1 MLRRAMPLIVI
12 LSLLC
17 AALGSGVAV
26 AQTTPPQVDDPMRAF
41 SIVPPGQEGN
51 VSDAELATGG
61 FGPHYD
67 DQLDMYAQLVNDDD
81 VTEAE
86 LPTYFHSMQFGPQG
100 DVEREYSPTEG
111 ATVYRDELG
120 IPHIYAADL
129 AKAGFALGYVSAED
143 RMWEMDV
150 FRHAARGTLS
160 EFVGPGEN
168 DAFLEMDI
176 DTRRE
181 GYTEQ
186 EIRKM
191 FDSLDEKFGP
201 DGQVVQEGL
210 AAYSD
215 GVNAYIDRLKT
226 DPTVALDC
234 PVEYKVILEPCPA
247 SPEEWVPE
255 DTLFLVVLQLR
266 VFGETAGGE
275 LDNAAVYARL
285 QDRLGRELGTRV
297 FNDLLFQNEP
307 RAATSI
313 DRKQATFPSQ
323 DLGRVDPRSFAIPD
337 DAVELAEQTS
347 ARELSRRRVLADLG
361 LRAPSSNALLVSAGE
376 SATGNPLEV
385 GAPQV
390 GYAVPSFFMDIDVH
404 VPDQGIHFRGPAVP
418 GAAALIPLGRG
429 TDYAWSLT
437 TGFSDAV
444 DVRAERLCNPTE
456 EVTTTSNFYLYRGR
470 CRRMSSREE
479 TFVVRPTA
487 ISPGIPRTE
496 THTFD
501 RTIHGPVFAR
511 GTVDGKPVAF
521 VKERFFWKKEID
533 SVPQFFRWNTQVDS
547 LADFRSAARDFT
559 MSFNAF
565 YADSEDIGYFHVGY
579 YPRRQQGVHPSL
591 PIWGTG
597 RWEWSGRFP
606 WRRHPKV
613 VNPDQ
618 GWVANWNNKPARGWD
633 NFDNFKFGSIHRVE
647 LLQDR
652 MRELLDGPA
661 RAQLSDIVDVI
672 RDAATR
678 DARAVYLG
686 RRMARWAEARIGSSS
701 SDESAALRAVEDW
714 VTSGAHRYNN
724 DGDGEMDDPIPLL
737 VFDTWYET
745 LVHEIFDD
753 ELGDDF
759 DQIVP
764 APISDYSPAEGS
776 SFFYDFSSYLDIL
789 FDDDAAQSRFAL
801 GYCDDR
807 GTRGRRETCPDM
819 VAAALEAAVDTLK
832 TDQGEDM
839 SEWSKEAE
847 NIVFD
852 ALGAGSVDEIPW
864 QNRGT
869 HNHVVEILSPASG

>member
-1 MLRRAMPLIVI
+1 MLRRATLLIVI
-12 LSLLC
+12 SSLLC
-17 AALGSGVAV
+17 AAIGSGVAG
-26 AQTTPPQVDDPMRAF
+26 AQTTPPQVEDPMRAF

-51 VSDAELATGG
+51 VSDTELATGS
-61 FGPHYD
+61 FGAHYD
-67 DQLDMYAQLVNDDD
+67 DQHDMYAQLVNDDD
-81 VTEAE
+81 VTEEE
-86 LPTYFHSMQFGPQG
+86 LSKYFHSMQFGPQG

-120 IPHIYAADL
+120 IPHIYADALD
-129 AKAGFALGYVSAED
+129 KAGFALGYVSAED

-168 DAFLEMDI
+168 DAFLQMDI

-186 EIRKM
+186 EIRSM

-201 DGQVVQEGL
+201 GGRAVQEGL

-215 GVNAYIDRLKT
+215 GVNAYIDQLKT

-234 PVEYKVILEPCPA
+234 PAEYKAILEPCPA
-247 SPEEWVPE
+247 SPEEWGPE

-275 LDNAAVYARL
+275 LDNAAVYSHL
-285 QDRLGRELGTRV
+285 QKRLGRRLGTRV

-313 DRKQATFPSQ
+313 DRNQATFPSQ
-323 DLGRVDPRSFAIPD
+323 NLGRVDPDSFAIPD

-361 LRAPSSNALLVSAGE
+361 LRAPSSNALVVSAGE
-376 SATGNPLEV
+376 SASGNPLEID
-385 GAPQV
+385 APQV

-404 VPDQGIHFRGPAVP
+404 VPSEGVHFRGPAVP

-429 TDYAWSLT
+429 ADYAWSLT

-444 DVRAERLCNPTE
+444 DVRAERLCNPNG
-456 EVTTTSNFYLYRGR
+456 EVSETSKFYRFDGR
-470 CRRMSSREE
+470 CRKMSSREE
-479 TFVVRPTA
+479 TFVVRPTP
-487 ISPGIPRTE
+487 ISPGVPRSE

-521 VKERFFWKKEID
+521 VKQRFFWKKEID
-533 SVPQFFRWNTQVDS
+533 SVPQFYRWNTKVDS
-547 LADFRSAARDFT
+547 LSDFQAAARRFT
-559 MSFNAF
+559 MSFNTF
-565 YADSEDIGYFHVGY
+565 YADSADIAYFHVGY
-579 YPRRQQGVHPSL
+579 YPRRASGVHPSL
-591 PIWGTG
+591 PTWGTG
-597 RWEWSGRFP
+597 RWEWEGRFP
-606 WRRHPKV
+606 WRRHPKAI
-613 VNPDQ
+613 NPDQ
-618 GWVANWNNKPARGWD
+618 GWVANWNNKPALGWD

-686 RRMARWAEARIGSSS
+686 PTMTRWAESRIRSSG
-701 SDESAALRAVEDW
+701 SDEAAALQAVENW
-714 VTSGAHRYNN
+714 VASGAHRYNT
-724 DGDGEMDDPIPLL
+724 DGDDEMDNP
-737 VFDTWYET
+737 
-745 LVHEIFDD
+745 
-753 ELGDDF
+753 G
-759 DQIVP
+759 
-764 APISDYSPAEGS
+764 
-776 SFFYDFSSYLDIL
+776 
-789 FDDDAAQSRFAL
+789 
-801 GYCDDR
+801 
-807 GTRGRRETCPDM
+807 
-819 VAAALEAAVDTLK
+819 
-832 TDQGEDM
+832 
-839 SEWSKEAE
+839 
-847 NIVFD
+847 
-852 ALGAGSVDEIPW
+852 
-864 QNRGT
+864 
-869 HNHVVEILSPASG
+869 PASRLRRLVRHSRPRDLRRRAW